1 MFWKSKTK
9 TLQTNTD
16 PTRLARACAYNGDI
30 WLALEELTPS
40 VSAGAGVAIDYSITD
55 TFPELSRLDLIH
67 VAKLLTYKHKYECH
81 VQNAEVTRLGAVITR
96 LCEDGQRISDKR
108 DEKRASKDAQIAS
121 LQQQLNT
128 QVANNI
134 ILRNQLEKY
143 QQGE

>member
-9 TLQTNTD
+9 TLKTNTD
-16 PTRLARACAYNGDI
+16 RARLARACAYNGDV

-40 VSAGAGVAIDYSITD
+40 VSAGAGVVIDYSMTD
-55 TFPELSRLDLIH
+55 SFPELSRLDLIH
-67 VAKLLTYKHKYECH
+67 VAKLLTYKYKYECH
-81 VQNAEVTRLGAVITR
+81 TQNAVITR
-96 LCEDGQRISDKR
+96 LCEDGQKISDRR

-134 ILRNQLEKY
+134 ILKNQLEKY